1 MTKVN
6 KSALSSGRKQVY
18 ENTPTYD
25 PSSLS
30 YPLKNVLSLSYV
42 AETTKREDHPLVW
55 MRIKGRLEVYDSRDN
70 VPFEYP
76 FSIEEETEILDEEDG
91 ETVGYIVPGNSFDLD
106 ELALEIVKSSLPI
119 RLVRKEKVTLTSE
132 CHGVK
137 IMSEEEKLKEEKENK
152 ITIKGL
158 DE

>member
-25 PSSLS
+25 PSSLG
-30 YPLKNVLSLSYV
+30 YPLKNVLSLSYE
-42 AETTKREDHPLVW
+42 AEVTKREEHPLVW

-91 ETVGYIVPGNSFDLD
+91 ESVGYIVPGNSFDLD
-106 ELALEIVKSSLPI
+106 ELALELVRSSLPI
-119 RLVRKEKVTLTSE
+119 RLIRKEKVTLTSE
-132 CHGVK
+132 CSGVK
-137 IMSEEEKLKEEKENK
+137 IMSEEEKLKEEADNR
-152 ITIKGL
+152 IQIKGL